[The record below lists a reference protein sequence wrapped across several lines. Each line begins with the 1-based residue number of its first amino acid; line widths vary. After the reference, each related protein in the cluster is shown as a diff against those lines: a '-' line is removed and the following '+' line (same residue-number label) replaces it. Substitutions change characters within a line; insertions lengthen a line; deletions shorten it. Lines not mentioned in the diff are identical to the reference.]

1 MFKQWKDWTLH
12 WNTRL
17 IQSTSSLIETHH
29 CSVHFFRFLP
39 SFFLSYTSPVSS
51 CGKRTCL
58 NVLVQANVSI
68 NSNDLGSDLV
78 LDNQVLVVAYLAW
91 TCFSQFSLS
100 FSKRFRHFFL
110 MICSIVHIFSSISL
124 LLASFQNV
132 WPWRQSHWCREHP
145 NWVVRW
151 IPATKKRSKRGK
163 RGKAFFQ
170 HSSHVLMEGLSLTIT
185 GHLKVA
191 VQLWRFSK
199 WYSMIKET
207 RDCVKL
213 RSVRYNRIE

>member
-100 FSKRFRHFFL
+100 FSKRFRHFF
-110 MICSIVHIFSSISL
+110 SWS
-124 LLASFQNV
+124 
-132 WPWRQSHWCREHP
+132 
-145 NWVVRW
+145 
-151 IPATKKRSKRGK
+151 
-163 RGKAFFQ
+163 
-170 HSSHVLMEGLSLTIT
+170 
-185 GHLKVA
+185 
-191 VQLWRFSK
+191 VQLFISFHPFHFCWPHSK
-199 WYSMIKET
+199 TFGLGGEATGAASTPTGPFREFLPRKNAANAANGGRNSSNT
-207 RDCVKL
+207 RATSWWKVF
-213 RSVRYNRIE
+213 RSP

>member
-91 TCFSQFSLS
+91 TCFSQLSLS
-100 FSKRFRHFFL
+100 FSKRFRHLFHLFSWSVQLLISFHPFL
-110 MICSIVHIFSSISL
+110 PRFNCQ
-124 LLASFQNV
+124 LASFQNV

-145 NWVVRW
+145 NWAVPW
-151 IPATKKRSKRGK
+151 IPATKKRSRKGI
-163 RGKAFFQ
+163 
-170 HSSHVLMEGLSLTIT
+170 SSSTAYRARAPSWW
-185 GHLKVA
+185 KV
-191 VQLWRFSK
+191 F
-199 WYSMIKET
+199 
-207 RDCVKL
+207 
-213 RSVRYNRIE
+213 RSP